1 MKNKFF
7 ILSLLII
14 SNVIYVTPPV
24 NSLEMSNYP
33 LWYKKAL
40 NIVNINN
47 NYDRAKIAVIDT
59 GVDYNHPALQ
69 HAVTDGYNAIT
80 DQEFKKEN
88 SIDSI
93 GHGTHVAGIIA
104 GVDHNLKIYG
114 ILDNVEII
122 PIIALDED
130 GGSDKVLIK
139 AIEWAI
145 TKRPDVINLSLGREA
160 NPFYND
166 TEGICD
172 SIKKAYENDIF
183 VVVAAGNSGGINN
196 PLNYPAGCKNSISV
210 VSINKELKSSSFSNY
225 DSNAFFSAPGEEI
238 LSTLPIS
245 INPSGYGYLSGTSM
259 AAPQISAII
268 GLYKSMNKEKK
279 YKTVI
284 DDIIKS
290 TIKLGSSARD
300 PYFGYGIID
309 FSSLFKDTKKIT
321 KYSIINNIKNSKNLE
336 IKKITREN
344 NNNFIL
350 ELIFPIEGKVEFLSD
365 KGYLSYKKI
374 GDNKYEIYNNI
385 EPTFI
390 YLEYQYKNNTYRS
403 IPYYDIP
410 YKEIISNPD
419 KSVIKYLKAD
429 LENSTLTV
437 TWDFESNTDINS
449 NEYINIFIESSKSTI
464 VLFKTLP
471 IQNRIL
477 VLFDQKF
484 NDLLFE
490 EVYIKVY
497 NSISNKTIT
506 IEPMY
511 KISINTITAG
521 KNYNVIKG
529 DSNELCRK
537 TKKGCKG
544 ASIYL
549 YKDGKLYLESKIL
562 PNNDYYFLV
571 TNGSYN
577 YRVVIDNYESIEV
590 VPNA

>member
-1 MKNKFF
+1 
-7 ILSLLII
+7 
-14 SNVIYVTPPV
+14 
-24 NSLEMSNYP
+24 MSNYP

-69 HAVTDGYNAIT
+69 HAITDGYNAIT
-80 DQEFKKEN
+80 DQEFRKEN

-104 GVDHNLKIYG
+104 GVDNNLKIYG

-130 GGSDKVLIK
+130 GGSDKVLIR

-145 TKRPDVINLSLGREA
+145 TKRPDVINLSLGRES

-183 VVVAAGNSGGINN
+183 VVVAAGNSGDLNN

-225 DSNAFFSAPGEEI
+225 DSNASFSAPGEEI

-268 GLYKSMNKEKK
+268 GLYKSMNKDKK
-279 YKTVI
+279 YKTVFE
-284 DDIIKS
+284 DIIKS
-290 TIKLGSSARD
+290 TVKLGSLARD

-336 IKKITREN
+336 IKKITREK

-374 GDNKYEIYNNI
+374 GYNKYEIYNNI
-385 EPTFI
+385 EPVFI
-390 YLEYQYKNNTYRS
+390 YLEYQYKNNRYRS

-410 YKEIISNPD
+410 YKEIISNLD

-429 LENSTLTV
+429 IENSTLTV
-437 TWDFESNTDINS
+437 TWDFESNNDTNN
-449 NEYINIFIESSKSTI
+449 NEYINIFIQSSKSTI
-464 VLFKTLP
+464 VLYKNLP

-484 NDLLFE
+484 VDLLFE
-490 EVYIKVY
+490 EVHIKVY

-506 IEPMY
+506 IEPIH
-511 KISINTITAG
+511 KISINVITAG

-544 ASIYL
+544 ASIHL

-562 PNNDYYFLV
+562 PSNDYYFLV

-577 YRVVIDNYESIEV
+577 YKVVIDNYESIEV
-590 VPNA
+590 VSNA